1 MNLKQLA
8 ILGLA
13 FTTFTTSADAKS
25 RKSRPKIPPVTALAT
40 PSTPKVTQAECDYAC
55 TQVFEPLYEILKR
68 NEGTHLYAYMDSRRV
83 LTCCT
88 GIAKT
93 NPLWKDVVF
102 RNKRT
107 GKQLTKAQ
115 KDSYFADVR
124 TTSTYA
130 AAQKM
135 AKKHGVYIDAADAK
149 KSNVGMQLIL
159 R

>member
-68 NEGTHLYAYMDSRRV
+68 PPKGGLLH
-83 LTCCT
+83 
-88 GIAKT
+88 
-93 NPLWKDVVF
+93 
-102 RNKRT
+102 
-107 GKQLTKAQ
+107 
-115 KDSYFADVR
+115 
-124 TTSTYA
+124 
-130 AAQKM
+130 
-135 AKKHGVYIDAADAK
+135 
-149 KSNVGMQLIL
+149 
-159 R
+159 